1 MPGIEHEAAVELLR
15 RNPELTA
22 ALLVGTDVAVPA
34 GAVAV
39 VADSNL
45 SLPEPTE
52 LRADLV
58 TLHRA
63 MTGKLAVVTEVQK
76 DPPDKKKRRAWPAYV
91 AVARVEHECD
101 AALVVIGLR
110 ADTARASAKPI
121 PTGHPGFVLR
131 PIVIGPDSTPVAEGP
146 HAAELT
152 VLAVLTGAI
161 DLGDPA
167 AQLLALRRIAQVDA
181 ERRQTYTRLIR
192 LTASQAVRLALEELM
207 TTVFPRDDFIDGLL
221 DQGRAEGEAR
231 GEARG
236 EAKMLLRV
244 LAARGF
250 VVTDDVRERVVG
262 CTDTGRLETWADR
275 AVTVSSI
282 TEVFSD

>member
-1 MPGIEHEAAVELLR
+1 MPSLEHEAAVELLR

-22 ALLVGTDVAVPA
+22 ALLVGTDIAIPA
-34 GAVAV
+34 GAAAV

-45 SLPEPTE
+45 SLPAPTE

-63 MTGKLAVVTEVQK
+63 ATGKLAVVTEVQK

-110 ADTARASAKPI
+110 ADTARASARPI

-131 PIVIGPDSTPVAEGP
+131 PIVIGPDSTPVPEGP

-152 VLAVLTGAI
+152 VLAVLTGAL

-167 AQLLALRRIAQVDA
+167 AQLLALQRIAQVDA
-181 ERRQTYTRLIR
+181 ERRQAYTRLIR
-192 LTASQAVRLALEELM
+192 LTASEAVRQALEELM

-231 GEARG
+231 GEA
-236 EAKMLLRV
+236 KILLRV

-250 VVTDDVRERVVG
+250 AVTDDVRERVVG

-275 AVTVSSI
+275 AVTATCI
-282 TEVFSD
+282 TEVFTD